1 MEFVCFCGDKAKTF
15 KYKNG
20 EAIFMCGKSIDFGK
34 LREVLKMKDST
45 EKDDALQQLE
55 LGCNMKMKQDEV
67 DFLQNELDVDIERK
81 LFPKC
86 KHQLLARL
94 GISTSDRN
102 NGRLYFTCNVKTPDL
117 PCNFFKWFDE
127 CDEQQQSTTSK
138 RKLRE
143 EEEEEEEEEKQV
155 KQSKPKKLLQKKKR
169 RSKT

>member
-1 MEFVCFCGDKAKTF
+1 MTKFTCFCGKTANSF
-15 KYKNG
+15 KTKN
-20 EAIFMCGKSIDFGK
+20 EDVILMCGTKIDFK
-34 LREVLKMKDST
+34 KMRDVLKMKDSS
-45 EKDDALQQLE
+45 EKDEALKQLD

-86 KHQLLARL
+86 KHKLLARL

-102 NGRLYFTCNVKTPDL
+102 NGKLYFTCNVKTPDL

-127 CDEQQQSTTSK
+127 CDEPQQSTTSK

-143 EEEEEEEEEKQV
+143 EEVEEVEEKE
-155 KQSKPKKLLQKKKR
+155 KKK
-169 RSKT
+169 KKK